1 MVPLVA
7 FPFPWMAIFGLS
19 IRKGDRKEPAAET
32 VKEGSELGK
41 IGGYETLVRRGGDI
55 GESEF
60 GTLNERDGH
69 MAETVIAVNSVTK
82 RFAGHTAV
90 KNLSM
95 TVARGGIFGLLGPN
109 GAGKSTTIRMI
120 MNIFMP
126 DEGKVTVLGS
136 TAGSRGLSSRIGY
149 LPEERGLYPKM
160 SVIDQIIFLAEAK
173 GIPRSTGRK
182 RALDWLAR
190 LDLTD
195 WTTKKVQDLSKGMQ
209 QKIQF
214 IGALLHEPELLVL
227 DEPFSGLDPVNSKTM
242 REVVVDIARQG
253 RTVLFS
259 THIMEHA
266 EKMCDHIVIIA
277 HGEKRVDG
285 TLAEIKRDF
294 GGHHVALAYTRNA
307 ERAARV
313 LQDRTL
319 VSKVSDFGATAEVE
333 LAANESG
340 DRLLEALVREG
351 VGLSRFQVMEASLQS
366 IFEAKVGTDGAR
378 PYAMREES

>member
-1 MVPLVA
+1 
-7 FPFPWMAIFGLS
+7 
-19 IRKGDRKEPAAET
+19 
-32 VKEGSELGK
+32 
-41 IGGYETLVRRGGDI
+41 
-55 GESEF
+55 
-60 GTLNERDGH
+60 
-69 MAETVIAVNSVTK
+69 MAETVVAVDGVTK

-90 KNLSM
+90 KNLSLR
-95 TVARGGIFGLLGPN
+95 VDRGGIFGLLGPN

-120 MNIFMP
+120 MNIFLP

-136 TAGSRGLSSRIGY
+136 TAGSRQLASRIGY

-160 SVIDQIIFLAEAK
+160 RVIDQIVFLAEAK
-173 GIPRSTGRK
+173 GIARSVARK
-182 RALDWLAR
+182 KADDWLAR
-190 LDLTD
+190 LELTD

-214 IGALLHEPELLVL
+214 IGALLHEPELVIL

-242 REVVVDIARQG
+242 REVVVEIARQG

-285 TLAEIKRDF
+285 TLGQIKRDF
-294 GGHHVALAYTRNA
+294 GGQHVALAFTRNA
-307 ERAARV
+307 ERASRV

-333 LAANESG
+333 LAAGESG
-340 DRLLEALVREG
+340 DRLLETLVREG
-351 VGLSRFQVMEASLQS
+351 VGLSRFQIVEASLQS
-366 IFEAKVGTDGAR
+366 IFEAKVGAEGAR
-378 PYAMREES
+378 ATAVREES